1 MDIKRK
7 GCKLINLL
15 TDEKIIGKIIKR
27 QDNIYRK
34 RKERNPSMGKINERG
49 AGRKPALSKEQ
60 LNEIKKRRNGGE
72 SVTALAKEYG
82 ISRQALSG
90 HLNKKESEEEFICET
105 IRKWARLNQRFRDV
119 NVRDYTMRMDFMCE
133 DECCTEILID
143 FKEQKIAIQNE
154 TDDLLHRAF
163 GIKAK
168 PTWNDFEE
176 FLESRCFPR
185 TREGISLIL
194 EDLGL
199 DFYDPLSIIEKTR
212 GRMAE
217 DAQWIK
223 IWYLDS
229 EAV

>member
-1 MDIKRK
+1 
-7 GCKLINLL
+7 
-15 TDEKIIGKIIKR
+15 
-27 QDNIYRK
+27 
-34 RKERNPSMGKINERG
+34 MGRVNERG

-60 LNEIKKRRNGGE
+60 LTEIKKRRNKGE

-90 HLNKKESEEEFICET
+90 YLNKKNSDEELVCRT
-105 IRKWARLNQRFRDV
+105 IRKWAQLNQHFRNIDV
-119 NVRDYTMRMDFMCE
+119 KDYIMRMDFMCE

-143 FKEQKIAIQNE
+143 FREQKIAIQNE
-154 TDDLLHRAF
+154 TDNLLHRAF

-168 PTWNDFEE
+168 PTWEDFEE

-194 EDLGL
+194 EDLEL
-199 DFYDPLSIIEKTR
+199 DFYDPLSIVEKTQ

-223 IWYLDS
+223 IWYLIPEDVQN
-229 EAV
+229 E

>member
-1 MDIKRK
+1 
-7 GCKLINLL
+7 
-15 TDEKIIGKIIKR
+15 
-27 QDNIYRK
+27 
-34 RKERNPSMGKINERG
+34 MGKVNERG

-60 LNEIKKRRNGGE
+60 LNEIKKRRDKGE

-90 HLNKKESEEEFICET
+90 YLNRKDSDLEIICRT
-105 IRKWARLNQRFRDV
+105 IGKWAQLNQRFRNV
-119 NVRDYTMRMDFMCE
+119 NVRDYTMRMDFMCK

-143 FKEQKIAIQNE
+143 FKEQKIAIQNK

-168 PTWNDFEE
+168 PTWEDFEE

-185 TREGISLIL
+185 TREGLSLIL

-217 DAQWIK
+217 DAQWLK
-223 IWYLDS
+223 IWYFVP